1 MFALSKEVCKIS
13 HFKKLWRTVVTE
25 LTKTLKFVDKLNNVF
40 VKITIYSPI
49 ENLDVSPEHCNRVYL

>member
-13 HFKKLWRTVVTE
+13 HKKASGE

-40 VKITIYSPI
+40 VKSLFIVRSKK
-49 ENLDVSPEHCNRVYL
+49 LDVSPEHCNRVYL